1 MAGIDIV
8 YYILYNNIIKCLE
21 DVMRK
26 EFFSRN
32 IFNKYLIGGVLVI
45 LAAFAV
51 LFSMLI
57 DSNVNSNVAHADD
70 ELPDKPTV
78 EIKYAIKSYTENG
91 DIARDEYNNPILS
104 DLSSGSF
111 VIDAY
116 EKDWEKRILNELV
129 IWVDFKDY
137 MTTQTK
143 TFYTAGAN
151 STLCSMGTNPNPR
164 VTSITQSAIKDRYL
178 LYVDAY
184 SDDNTYENSF
194 LFTNGV
200 ASTQNEYLIVKDI
213 TLNGKTWYG
222 AEITKSL
229 SKVKADGGSIPA
241 GNYSITSV
249 DVEYKL
255 DPKYISEIKID
266 VYYYNTSSQEG
277 QEQAPKPISPTPTY
291 YIESTTGATATYMY
305 AMETGSP
312 AYVALKSHVSVN
324 LGDASDQN
332 LYIDAIYDPEIQWA
346 DHVKLME
353 TETIGDKN
361 KYYFF
366 SYTDDTRK
374 TFRVKYGFAEDK
386 IPDDGTTKQI
396 DLNGDFG
403 GIKYYQAF
411 ELNWYDNESLE
422 VPSEETISAQSY
434 YLEIKV
440 STSLEGYNT
449 LLTPTGEIKLMEVMD
464 DTNTT
469 EKFVFEF
476 VVGKK
481 QLRVDIANEY
491 GAKVIDNAVSYTTSY
506 MLYQVPQEF
515 IGKKVQLISEEVG
528 LKFYTTP
535 DSGETYEEVPGT
547 AEFVD
552 NVGYY
557 VGVPS
562 AVNLFGSTDIDDVVW
577 AKMQGYPQDLDR
589 YYGTLLSFSGSHFEA
604 SDVGEYDSIIVFA
617 QLEDSF
623 FYTNYSFE
631 FGTFAGD
638 VWTSFSNN
646 TSSSGKSYLMDTY
659 HANITNAEIRKY
671 KFYGEFKI
679 LPPIVELDFGNFTD
693 NGDYGEVRDN
703 NDIDYS
709 GVKVTNAV
717 DFITGKGG
725 YNVVTSEDN
734 WYIKIVSDRS
744 DIKTSLTDNI
754 LYVYLLVANINNN
767 PTSAGFDLENIAYEP
782 YNGVLF
788 AGNYYVIYEGHLAL
802 AGETATVQL
811 EVDDGVCAVSNAL
824 GTVMFSVSMERIAY
838 YNVNKVSIYMEIEDF
853 VAEKVYD
860 GTNVVWASD
869 GTPAKVSLKI
879 GSYDLASSISTQG
892 YSNILDYDLAN
903 YINYTQALLYS
914 TKIASANEIDIN
926 AVVTLK
932 AIDGYQGSNDVI
944 NSIMNSYELSSKPY
958 YQGRQEQIKGKINYR
973 YLTIEILENPDKIT
987 DISDPNFSTADYSRN
1002 FGEDTYVAFRVARY
1016 NDLNSEGVQ
1025 IKENYGMAAYYATQF
1040 NMTID
1045 EFWENYAYYA
1055 DYYYYYD
1062 ESTGLEEYY
1071 FYSELPEIWNE
1082 RCYIFLTL
1090 ENTNEPGKGLLPTES
1105 FEWDITREYENED
1118 IFNYNPNIYMKEPFM
1133 AKNLIYWFDMHTGVP
1148 IDKETQSNNG
1158 NYYELTLDI
1167 DNFSITNYKIEPSN
1181 RKFTFSF
1188 EVRKIILNPEDVFEL
1203 RGNNIS
1209 LDRYLAFDGNSKLDK
1224 IFTDNDE
1231 TTFVSLRKH
1240 PEFEAINALYSGQF
1254 KDFLSVAGFAINYY
1268 SDESLNKEFSE
1279 EELANGMISSVI
1291 WAGTYTFKITVPA
1304 TSNYRSVVGYHTVT
1318 VDAARVDVYTTV
1330 AKRTYMPE
1338 YDFNKEVKLST
1349 VDSAVKLNESEL
1361 ELRKR
1366 YINSNTG
1373 EIFNENVNGVCDVIY
1388 VYFENNDVSKPIS
1401 TDFIHVY
1408 YVGFMGTDTFDGEIG
1423 EMEAT
1428 FTFNSPFASDTN
1440 GVIDSAGKYTKVNNS
1455 DANVISVTG
1464 AYMRNYVFSY
1474 RSASLYVIK
1483 QNLELEITPNQELT
1497 YTGEYI
1503 MPDYEIYN
1511 DNGDPIE
1518 GSLEIYIAGYYDS
1531 DGNIYI
1537 KDYTGVSPFIRK
1549 ANVASDYNALNDY
1562 YFYFF
1567 NGGKEIFVYNDGA
1580 NYFYYANNDTTN
1592 AKTYISSFIPNFAI
1606 QYGEGYAGYVAI
1618 LPGIGDDGKIYLVVN
1633 EQIEAANNDR
1643 QIKNVFYIDGKPG
1656 GYVLKTYAMPPKGGD
1671 SSNYERSAISQ
1682 IFVNVAMLS
1691 IELKDS
1697 NSETIDGTI
1706 VNPIAFDTYSASEF
1720 VFKYINSYYKGTTIR
1735 GEEVE
1740 PEYYWGKVEYAILD
1754 DNRQIYYYW
1763 DSGNFEETYASL
1775 FAAYETDYTTT
1786 NFNKADINTTVTNA
1800 GVYVILAKVT
1810 ISDGTQ
1816 FENQTEDMTKN
1827 IRFANT
1833 SSQSKFGGE
1842 IIHSQNDSEAYFVL
1856 YLVMNR
1862 SNEVTFNASPSVGLQ
1877 FIDTDYDG
1885 IADTYTKTYDAKG
1898 ISMGAQLSVL
1908 GKESSK
1914 GEILNIRAYMSPT
1927 ENERDGE
1934 YYFISNYSYEL
1945 DTNVEIGEDVPKNTY
1960 YEKFGLDYRLTDDT
1974 VFAAGIQYYT
1984 KSHYIDDYQ
1993 VSKVSLVNHNEFYVI
2008 YLVNYNDNKTYDNNY
2023 TTIKK
2028 TYKISITQR
2037 ALDVSFE
2044 LKEGEESFKYFGE
2057 KNSDIESKFYF
2068 SYQNWAND
2076 TDRELLE
2083 RDISS
2088 PVVDWRNVMTEDDP
2102 EGEYMSC
2109 KEEKYLIYAKDAPN
2123 AGTYVP
2129 AILVDDK
2136 SYSNYTFNY
2145 NTASIGFEIRK
2156 LQLVVGG
2163 SEYPRVEIDEY
2174 VEYQGVGMEPR
2185 VLRYGHDGRDL
2196 DNPSN
2201 GLEDKI
2207 TTQVTLEGKFN
2218 DGAYDYQREYTETEL
2233 LNLPK
2238 TKVGSALGVGYY
2250 LFKISMPDSTNYKG
2264 IGTIYWVFEITK
2276 SMLVVEF
2283 IDEYKQAYRG
2293 REEKVY
2299 SGDGVVYPNYNIK
2312 YTGFLGADAIT
2323 YPEGIEEQISFLHY
2337 SNGQHEVVN
2346 NALGLINPYYV
2357 FIDENTGNELRDT
2370 DGNPIMPTERGTYY
2384 LKVIYDRSSNGYG
2397 YANNYDILIEYAN
2410 EGGDTLYP
2418 EFVITARKV
2427 TVRYDS
2433 TQNTKIVK
2441 TYDGTYEVKE
2451 GSVTYDNYVFTK
2463 VTGAVESGLIDGD
2476 EIYISVNYLESMY
2489 ARKTVYDS
2497 LGVMSD
2503 IEVYLLVDST
2513 LVGPDYNNYELV
2525 IIPTEDNAHVAGG
2538 VTYLKLCGM
2547 INPASATVRFYK
2559 DGQVMTNRIT
2569 EVYDGLP
2576 KPVTVV
2582 VTGVN
2587 GEMLTLEGGGYTMK
2601 YVSELSNYDREEAPS
2616 NCDTY
2621 VVTVVI
2627 TDTNY
2632 IPTSNSIDLVVGQ
2645 AEVEINFGGDGIQIY
2660 GDVTIG
2666 LSATAISVNSYR
2678 KDLTVSYYYYN
2689 EDGTQGALIEDIS
2702 KAPVGTYI
2710 VEAIHNETTNYGYK
2724 RDTELLTIVRREVH
2738 LNYDVANHY
2747 KYTGQ
2752 PVDILMY
2759 FIDATTTY
2767 YPQLMFDSIV
2777 DGQATP
2783 YNYTISDNGMVTSII
2798 NQYPVDAGQYR
2809 VKACEE
2815 FGNYHISDAIWCDFD
2830 IQKADMVVSVA
2841 DAIIDEGD
2849 TIKFTIV
2856 LVGNLTSASANS
2868 ILSGVQYKYYDAIS
2882 GVEIS
2887 GEPTVAG
2894 EYKVI
2899 CYGATAKNYNLSYS
2913 FGILKINKVTLETTV
2928 QGSNSKD
2935 EQKQIL
2941 MEGSFNSNM
2950 SIAVNKK
2957 QNSEYVDM
2965 VTTYQ
2970 SYVANNP
2977 DFGVYKLSDVYVF
2990 EYVNYVPSAIRGNVV
3005 VKLHSKD
3012 IIKLI
3017 KESQKNDETTG
3028 GDANE
3033 QLKFNIA
3040 LLDANGNFTIVEGY
3054 QEGDYVCFET
3064 TETQIKAI
3072 SILMNENIVV
3082 SDAMDWLLYVG
3093 IAVAVLLIGIAIVIV
3108 VKRA

>member
-1 MAGIDIV
+1 
-8 YYILYNNIIKCLE
+8 
-21 DVMRK
+21 MRK

-32 IFNKYLIGGVLVI
+32 IFNKYLIGGIIVV
-45 LAAFAV
+45 FAV
-51 LFSMLI
+51 LAVLLSMPI
-57 DSNVNSNVAHADD
+57 GNNVNSNVAHAEG

-78 EIKYAIKSYTENG
+78 EIKYAIKSYAENG
-91 DIARDEYNNPILS
+91 DIAFDDYNNPILR
-104 DLSSGSF
+104 DMSSGSF
-111 VIDAY
+111 VVDAY
-116 EKDWEKRILNELV
+116 EKDLAKRILDELI

-137 MTTQTK
+137 MTTQRK

-151 STLCSMGTNPNPR
+151 SSLCNMGINPNPR
-164 VTSITQSAIKDRYL
+164 VTSITQFAIADRYL
-178 LYVDAY
+178 MYAPAY
-184 SDDNTYENSF
+184 SGSNTYENSF
-194 LFTNGV
+194 LFGSSV
-200 ASTQNEYLIVKDI
+200 SSTQNEYLIVKDI
-213 TLNGKTWYG
+213 VLEGKTWFG
-222 AEITKSL
+222 DEITVSL
-229 SKVKADGGSIPA
+229 KEKNANGGSIPA
-241 GNYSITSV
+241 GNYSIASI
-249 DVEYKL
+249 DIEYKL
-255 DPKYISEIKID
+255 DPKYVSEIIID
-266 VYYYNTSSQEG
+266 VYYYNTSTEEG
-277 QEQAPKPISPTPTY
+277 QEQEPKSITPTPTY
-291 YIESTTGATATYMY
+291 YLTSTTGAKATYMY
-305 AMETGSP
+305 ATETETL

-324 LGDASDQN
+324 LGDALDQN
-332 LYIDAIYDPEIQWA
+332 LYIDAIYNPEIQWA

-353 TETIGDKN
+353 TEIVGEKN

-366 SYTDDTRK
+366 SYNDDTRK
-374 TFRVKYGFAEDK
+374 TFRVKYGFAEDQ
-386 IPDDGTTKQI
+386 IPDDGTTRQI
-396 DLNGDFG
+396 DLNGVLG
-403 GIKYYQAF
+403 SIKYYQAF
-411 ELNWYDNESLE
+411 ELNWYNTESLE
-422 VPSEETISAQSY
+422 MQCEDTINAQSY

-440 STSLEGYNT
+440 NASLEEYNT
-449 LLTPTGEIKLMEVMD
+449 LATSTGEIKLMEVMD
-464 DTNTT
+464 DTNPT

-481 QLRVDIANEY
+481 QLRVDISNEY
-491 GAKVIDNAVSYTTSY
+491 GAKVIDDAVSYTTNY

-515 IGKKVQLISEEVG
+515 IDTKVQVISDEVG

-547 AEFVD
+547 AKFAND
-552 NVGYY
+552 VGYY
-557 VGVPS
+557 VNVPS
-562 AVNLFGSTDIDDVVW
+562 AANLFASTEIDDVIW
-577 AKMQGYPQDLDR
+577 EKMQGYPQDLEK
-589 YYGTLLSFSGSHFEA
+589 YYGTLLSFNGSHFEA
-604 SDVGEYDSIIVFA
+604 SDVGGYDSIIVFA

-631 FGTFAGD
+631 LGTFTGD

-646 TSSSGKSYLMDTY
+646 TSSSGKSYLMGTY

-679 LPPIVELDFGNFTD
+679 LPPIVELDFSDFAD

-709 GVKVTNAV
+709 GVKVSNAV
-717 DFITGKGG
+717 NFIAAGT
-725 YNVVTSEDN
+725 YNVITSEDN
-734 WYIKIVSDRS
+734 WYIKIVSNRN
-744 DIKTSLTDNI
+744 DIKTSVTDNI
-754 LYVYLLVANINNN
+754 LYVYLLVANMNNN
-767 PTSAGFDLENIAYEP
+767 PTSTGFDLEDIAYEP

-802 AGETATVQL
+802 AGETATIPL
-811 EVDDGVCAVSNAL
+811 EIDDGVCAVSNAL
-824 GTVMFSVSMERIAY
+824 GTIMFSVSMERIAY
-838 YNVNKVSIYMEIEDF
+838 YNVNKVSIYMEVEDY
-853 VAEKVYD
+853 VPEKVYD
-860 GTNVVWASD
+860 GTNIVWASD
-869 GTPAKVSLKI
+869 KTPAKVSLKI
-879 GSYDLASSISTQG
+879 DSYNLASSISTQG
-892 YSNILDYDLAN
+892 YSNILEYDLAN

-914 TKIASANEIDIN
+914 TKIASDNDIDIN

-958 YQGRQEQIKGKINYR
+958 YNGKQEQLKGKINYR

-1016 NDLNSEGVQ
+1016 NDLNSAGVQ
-1025 IKENYGMAAYYATQF
+1025 IKENYDMAAYYATKF
-1040 NMTID
+1040 NITID
-1045 EFWENYAYYA
+1045 EFWEKYAHYA

-1062 ESTGLEEYY
+1062 ESTGFEEYY
-1071 FYSELPEIWNE
+1071 YYSELPEIWNE
-1082 RCYIFLTL
+1082 RCYIFLTI
-1090 ENTNEPGKGLLPTES
+1090 EDTNEPGKGLLPTES

-1133 AKNLIYWFDMHTGVP
+1133 AKNLIDWVDMHTGVS
-1148 IDKETQSNNG
+1148 INKKTQSNDG
-1158 NYYELTLDI
+1158 TYYELTLDI
-1167 DNFSITNYKIEPSN
+1167 VNFSITNYKIEPSN
-1181 RKFTFSF
+1181 RKFTFTF
-1188 EVRKIILNPEDVFEL
+1188 EVRKIILNPEDVFEFK
-1203 RGNNIS
+1203 GNNIS
-1209 LDRYLAFDGNSKLDK
+1209 LGRYLAFDGGSKLSE
-1224 IFTDNDE
+1224 IFTDNED
-1231 TTFVSLRKH
+1231 TSFISLRKH
-1240 PEFEAINALYSGQF
+1240 PEFESINEFREGQF
-1254 KDFLSVAGFAINYY
+1254 KDFLSVVGFAINYY
-1268 SDESLNKEFSE
+1268 SDDSLNKEFSE
-1279 EELANGMISSVI
+1279 EELANGMISSVV
-1291 WAGTYTFKITVPA
+1291 WAGTYTFKITVPP

-1338 YDFNKEVKLST
+1338 YDINKEVKLST
-1349 VDSAVKLNESEL
+1349 VDSAIKLSEGEL
-1361 ELRKR
+1361 ESRKR
-1366 YINSNTG
+1366 YINPNTG
-1373 EIFNENVNGVCDVIY
+1373 KIFKDNVDNVCDIVY
-1388 VYFENNDVSKPIS
+1388 VYFENNDVTKPIS

-1408 YVGFMGTDTFDGEIG
+1408 YVGFVGNDTFDGEIG
-1423 EMEAT
+1423 EREAT
-1428 FTFNSPFASDTN
+1428 FTFNSPFASDAD
-1440 GVIDSAGKYTKVNNS
+1440 GVIDAVGKYTKVNNS

-1464 AYMRNYVFSY
+1464 AYMRNYIFNY
-1474 RSASLYVIK
+1474 NSATLYVIK
-1483 QNLELEITPNQELT
+1483 QDLELVIDPNQELT
-1497 YTGEYI
+1497 YTGKKI

-1511 DNGDPIE
+1511 DNNVQIE
-1518 GSLEIYIAGYYDS
+1518 GSLEIYIAGYYDV
-1531 DGNIYI
+1531 DGNIYV
-1537 KDYTGVSPFIRK
+1537 KDYTGTTPFIRK
-1549 ANVASDYNALNDY
+1549 AKVASDYNALNDC
-1562 YFYFF
+1562 YFYFLK
-1567 NGGKEIFVYNDGA
+1567 NGKETFVYNDGA
-1580 NYFYYANNDTTN
+1580 NYFYYANNDTSN
-1592 AKTYISSFIPNFAI
+1592 PKTYISSFIPNFAI
-1606 QYGEGYAGYVAI
+1606 KEGDDYVGYIAL
-1618 LPGIGDDGKIYLVVN
+1618 LPGLGDDGKIYLVVN
-1633 EQIEAANNDR
+1633 EHIEAANNDR
-1643 QIKNVFYIDGKPG
+1643 QIQNVFYIDGKPG
-1656 GYVLKTYAMPPKGGD
+1656 GYVLKTYAMPPKGEN
-1671 SSNYERSAISQ
+1671 SSNYERSDISQ

-1697 NSETIDGTI
+1697 NSETIDGTV
-1706 VNPIAFDTYSASEF
+1706 VNPIAVDTYSASEF
-1720 VFKYINSYYKGTTIR
+1720 VFKYINDYYRGTTIK
-1735 GEEVE
+1735 GEEIE

-1775 FAAYETDYTTT
+1775 FAAYENDYTST

-1816 FENQTEDMTKN
+1816 FENETEDMTKN

-1833 SSQSKFGGE
+1833 SSQAKFGGE
-1842 IIHSQNDSEAYFVL
+1842 IIHSQNDNEAYFVL

-1862 SNEVTFNASPSVGLQ
+1862 SNEVEFNVSTSEGLQ
-1877 FIDTDYDG
+1877 GVDNDYDG
-1885 IADTYTKTYDAKG
+1885 IADTYTKTYDAKE
-1898 ISMGAQLSVL
+1898 ISMGAQLLVL

-1934 YYFISNYSYEL
+1934 YYFISNYSFEL
-1945 DTNVEIGEDVPKNTY
+1945 NTDVEIGAVIPKNTY

-1974 VFAAGIQYYT
+1974 VFVAGTQYYT

-2057 KNSDIESKFYF
+2057 KNSDVESKFYF

-2076 TDRELLE
+2076 TDKELLE

-2123 AGTYVP
+2123 GGTYVP
-2129 AILVDDK
+2129 AIIVDDK

-2174 VEYQGVGMEPR
+2174 IEYQGVGMEPR
-2185 VLRYGHDGRDL
+2185 VLRYGHDGRNL
-2196 DNPSN
+2196 DDPVN

-2218 DGAYDYQREYTETEL
+2218 DGAYDYHREYTEAEL

-2283 IDEYKQAYRG
+2283 IDEHKQAYRG

-2312 YTGFLGADAIT
+2312 YTGFLGADAVT
-2323 YPEGIEEQISFLHY
+2323 YPDGIEEQISFLHY
-2337 SNGQHEVVN
+2337 SNGQHKVVN

-2357 FIDENTGNELRDT
+2357 FIDANTGNELRDT

-2384 LKVIYDRSSNGYG
+2384 LKVIYDRSSDGYG
-2397 YANNYDILIEYAN
+2397 FANNYDIRVEYASEDGN
-2410 EGGDTLYP
+2410 TQYP

-2441 TYDGTYEVKE
+2441 TYDGTYEVKKD
-2451 GSVTYDNYVFTK
+2451 SVTRDNYVFTK
-2463 VTGAVESGLIDGD
+2463 VTGEVESGLINGD
-2476 EIYISVNYLESMY
+2476 EIYIIVNYLESMY
-2489 ARKTVYDS
+2489 ARRTVYDS
-2497 LGVMSD
+2497 LGEMSD
-2503 IEVYLLVDST
+2503 IEVYLLVDSK
-2513 LVGPDYNNYELV
+2513 LEGPDLNNYELV

-2587 GEMLTLEGGGYTMK
+2587 GEILTLEGGGYTMK

-2645 AEVEINFGGDGIQIY
+2645 AEVEINFGGDGIQVY
-2660 GDVTIG
+2660 GDVTVG

-2689 EDGTQGALIEDIS
+2689 EDGSQGALIEDIS

-2724 RDTELLTIVRREVH
+2724 RDTEILTIVRREVH

-2752 PVDILMY
+2752 PVEVLMY
-2759 FIDATTTY
+2759 FIDATTSY

-2777 DGQATP
+2777 AGQATP
-2783 YNYTISDNGMVTSII
+2783 YNYTISDDGVVTSIT
-2798 NQYPVDAGQYR
+2798 NKYPVDAGQYR
-2809 VKACEE
+2809 VKAYEE

-2849 TIKFTIV
+2849 VIKFTIV

-2928 QGSNSKD
+2928 QGSNSKG
-2935 EQKQIL
+2935 EEKQIV

-2950 SIAVNKK
+2950 SITVNKK

-2970 SYVANNP
+2970 SYVENNP

-3012 IIKLI
+3012 LIKLI
-3017 KESQKNDETTG
+3017 QENQKNDGTTD

-3040 LLDANGNFTIVEGY
+3040 LLDANGNFTVVEGY

-3072 SILMNENIVV
+3072 SILVDENIVI
-3082 SDAMDWLLYVG
+3082 SDTMDWLLYVG